1 MDTLK
6 SYVSASRE
14 HLSLPLVLG
23 ALTSIYLTV
32 WAFIWVYRI
41 TLHPLAKFPGPKL
54 AAATFWYEAY
64 YDLWPHQHRY
74 MWKIKELHEKYGT
87 FQCHVALDTYKMST
101 RTSPDQVANSVQAQ
115 LSASTRS
122 TYTSTIRTTSM
133 TSTPVG
139 GASATATHGTCTP
152 PRAARWATPCCRR

>member
-6 SYVSASRE
+6 SYLPAARE
-14 HLSLPLVLG
+14 HLSLPLILG
-23 ALTSIYLTV
+23 ALSSVYLTV
-32 WAFIWVYRI
+32 WACIWVYRI

-74 MWKIKELHEKYGT
+74 MWKIKELHEKYGR
-87 FQCHVALDTYKMST
+87 FQCPLALEIYKVSMRKSPVL
-101 RTSPDQVANSVQAQ
+101 RTNSSQAQ
-115 LSASTRS
+115 LSASTRF
-122 TYTSTIRTTSM
+122 TYTSMTRITSM
-133 TSTPVG
+133 TSTLVG

-152 PRAARWATPCCRR
+152 PRAARWATPCYRR

>member
-6 SYVSASRE
+6 SYLPVARE

-32 WAFIWVYRI
+32 WACIWVYRI

-74 MWKIKELHEKYGT
+74 LWKIKELHEKYGRS
-87 FQCHVALDTYKMST
+87 HYRLALDITKVSMRKS
-101 RTSPDQVANSVQAQ
+101 QVPKTNFFQGQ
-115 LSASTRS
+115 LSASTRF
-122 TYTSTIRTTSM
+122 TYTSMTRTTSM
-133 TSTPVG
+133 TSTLVG
-139 GASATATHGTCTP
+139 GASATATRGTCTP
-152 PRAARWATPCCRR
+152 PRAVPWATPCSRQ